1 MYLLQNKKRTLRRAA
16 SWVMAVAIFF
26 SCLTISPVVAK
37 AASNGDAALQA
48 DEGDVPS
55 ENLALWLRANDG
67 VETDGTKVTSWKN
80 QAGDNTFTVANGD
93 GITLNSENG
102 YNYLKFDGATALKGT
117 SIDFNGK
124 SAITLIVVGEYEGED
139 PRPDAYADMNTALF
153 WCESGDWGSMSLG
166 LYKEQVQMRFGLG
179 TGSGGEALGV
189 SRYDKYAKNGLS
201 INMAVKEGGT
211 HSLFINGANV
221 LSESGKK
228 EQTAGISQEMYIGK
242 GISAGTDYYFKG
254 KIAEVIV
261 YDGVLSED
269 QVSIVNAYLRQKY
282 NITDDGSEENTVN
295 AIVSAELSPISVPKG
310 TTREK
315 LVLPFSID
323 VTLEEEF
330 SNITQP
336 TPSKNTKIPV
346 VWDTST
352 FDPEK
357 IGIPQDIYGTL
368 NISLGKSVK
377 DRTIST
383 IVPVGN
389 PNNVK
394 AHVQVTVRD
403 VERELYVSPVAEAGG
418 DGTIINPFQSIQAA
432 RDAIRENGWNDNMKG
447 DLIVWLAGGTYYV
460 EEPIVFGPDDS
471 GSNGYSI
478 IYQAIPGEV
487 PNLNGGVQVT
497 GWEKWDENPNVYVAD
512 LDRDTKLRNLFV
524 NGQAAKMTST
534 SAKTCGPYGSV
545 TITGEE
551 AWALDSGVEVAGVLL
566 NWSELNFTVD
576 SPDELTNP
584 EDIEIRQQKTWN
596 EVTIGISE
604 IKSVTPGDDGGAPAA
619 KAVNINTDP
628 ANGDRNR
635 KQLDEI
641 AEKYESRKN
650 QGDTAIILQQPYGA
664 IASCLAWQCNFEPYF
679 AYVNFVGNVQENTG
693 YTTFVIQNSL
703 ELLRNPGEF
712 YFDKTDKK
720 LYYYPEEGV
729 RIDEAEIVAPV
740 SEGLIRIEGT
750 STTDRV
756 ENLRFSGIKFTY
768 DDKGL
773 EVVENSEG
781 FASVQNMAAYTKY
794 VSNGDWH
801 YWMYNNT
808 DIPKGTVN
816 VENASGIVFSGN
828 VFTTLSSSSCISYM
842 NDVVDSEISG
852 NVFMETSGNSAT
864 IGHPQ
869 HVHIH
874 DGVEDIDPMVEDNK
888 YPVGKEGICKNIIVT
903 NNHIENICKMYKQAD
918 SLTAFFVENVEFS
931 HNRITNVPYAGI
943 NFGWGWQNQ
952 DDRTNYKGTNW
963 PEYPSKTA
971 RKNVIVY
978 NDIDRANQILT
989 GDGGA
994 LYTLGQQEDS
1004 ILAYNNVHGV
1014 RSVYTDEGTAYFEI
1028 FYNDIDYDND
1038 NQAYNLLWYGNDSYN
1053 AGHSF
1058 IRWRDSNN
1066 NYGTSGVSAINE
1078 SNLAAPEDIASGA
1091 GIEAAWL
1098 PEIKRLKKLV
1108 ASTDDKYTEPP
1119 IDQLELLV
1127 SEDFENRDTGVLT
1140 QEDELLGSFM
1150 DGGVSIESEED
1161 GTKILKIQSTD
1172 GEYQHNGFYLKGV
1185 EYENAVIE
1193 MDMRFDESHQFT
1205 HDWDAVS
1212 VQGFASTAGGE
1223 DQLKNNESLFAG
1235 SYLDKS
1241 NNLKYHY
1248 NIGSV
1253 GEHING
1259 NQISMSVDKN
1269 IWYHV
1274 KIMILNSKY
1283 YVKMWKNGQEEPEG
1297 WQLYE
1302 GFPGEVGDKGT
1313 LRVATYKH
1321 NADSTIALSFDNIK
1335 VYGINLQ
1342 VTPEIASI
1350 SVNGLSK
1357 TEYMI
1362 GEELDLTGLEV
1373 TAHYSD
1379 GTSKPVAVG
1388 DCEVTGFDSS
1398 TAGEK
1403 TIVITYEGKT
1413 ETFIVTVK
1421 ESVPAVTVD
1430 SISVTGPTRKEYDIG
1445 EELDLT
1451 GLEVIAHYSD
1461 GTSKPVTDYRV
1472 SDFDSSVSGEK
1483 TVTVTYEDCTAE
1495 FTVTVKRTPILES
1508 ITVVGPDKTKYA
1520 TGEALSLEGLAVT
1533 ANYNDGSSKPVAI
1546 SDCKVTGFDSL
1557 KAGIK
1562 TVTVT
1567 YQDKSDTFEVEVIA
1581 PPVLEAITLRGP
1593 IKTEYGIGEKLD
1605 LTGLVVTARYSD
1617 GHEVIITE
1625 GFEVT
1630 GFDSEK
1636 IGKKEVIVS
1645 YLGKTAVFEVNITKA
1660 TMTSITAEG
1669 LSKTEY
1675 FIGEDL
1681 VLDGLVI
1688 TVHYSDGTSREI
1700 RDYEVSGF
1708 DSATVGTKIVT
1719 ISYQG
1724 MSTTL
1729 EIVVKDNTPSQNP
1742 DNTEDQHGTGPDHQ
1756 SDVSNGQLAQT
1767 GDGFSASLA
1776 CILILLMTGSL
1787 VAALLQIKRKK
1798 KSI

>member
-1 MYLLQNKKRTLRRAA
+1 M
-16 SWVMAVAIFF
+16 
-26 SCLTISPVVAK
+26 
-37 AASNGDAALQA
+37 
-48 DEGDVPS
+48 
-55 ENLALWLRANDG
+55 
-67 VETDGTKVTSWKN
+67 
-80 QAGDNTFTVANGD
+80 
-93 GITLNSENG
+93 
-102 YNYLKFDGATALKGT
+102 
-117 SIDFNGK
+117 
-124 SAITLIVVGEYEGED
+124 
-139 PRPDAYADMNTALF
+139 
-153 WCESGDWGSMSLG
+153 
-166 LYKEQVQMRFGLG
+166 
-179 TGSGGEALGV
+179 
-189 SRYDKYAKNGLS
+189 
-201 INMAVKEGGT
+201 
-211 HSLFINGANV
+211 
-221 LSESGKK
+221 
-228 EQTAGISQEMYIGK
+228 
-242 GISAGTDYYFKG
+242 
-254 KIAEVIV
+254 
-261 YDGVLSED
+261 
-269 QVSIVNAYLRQKY
+269 
-282 NITDDGSEENTVN
+282 
-295 AIVSAELSPISVPKG
+295 
-310 TTREK
+310 
-315 LVLPFSID
+315 
-323 VTLEEEF
+323 
-330 SNITQP
+330 
-336 TPSKNTKIPV
+336 
-346 VWDTST
+346 
-352 FDPEK
+352 
-357 IGIPQDIYGTL
+357 
-368 NISLGKSVK
+368 
-377 DRTIST
+377 
-383 IVPVGN
+383 
-389 PNNVK
+389 
-394 AHVQVTVRD
+394 
-403 VERELYVSPVAEAGG
+403 
-418 DGTIINPFQSIQAA
+418 
-432 RDAIRENGWNDNMKG
+432 
-447 DLIVWLAGGTYYV
+447 
-460 EEPIVFGPDDS
+460 
-471 GSNGYSI
+471 
-478 IYQAIPGEV
+478 
-487 PNLNGGVQVT
+487 
-497 GWEKWDENPNVYVAD
+497 
-512 LDRDTKLRNLFV
+512 
-524 NGQAAKMTST
+524 
-534 SAKTCGPYGSV
+534 
-545 TITGEE
+545 
-551 AWALDSGVEVAGVLL
+551 
-566 NWSELNFTVD
+566 
-576 SPDELTNP
+576 
-584 EDIEIRQQKTWN
+584 
-596 EVTIGISE
+596 
-604 IKSVTPGDDGGAPAA
+604 
-619 KAVNINTDP
+619 
-628 ANGDRNR
+628 
-635 KQLDEI
+635 
-641 AEKYESRKN
+641 
-650 QGDTAIILQQPYGA
+650 
-664 IASCLAWQCNFEPYF
+664 
-679 AYVNFVGNVQENTG
+679 
-693 YTTFVIQNSL
+693 
-703 ELLRNPGEF
+703 
-712 YFDKTDKK
+712 
-720 LYYYPEEGV
+720 
-729 RIDEAEIVAPV
+729 
-740 SEGLIRIEGT
+740 
-750 STTDRV
+750 
-756 ENLRFSGIKFTY
+756 
-768 DDKGL
+768 
-773 EVVENSEG
+773 
-781 FASVQNMAAYTKY
+781 
-794 VSNGDWH
+794 
-801 YWMYNNT
+801 
-808 DIPKGTVN
+808 
-816 VENASGIVFSGN
+816 
-828 VFTTLSSSSCISYM
+828 
-842 NDVVDSEISG
+842 
-852 NVFMETSGNSAT
+852 
-864 IGHPQ
+864 
-869 HVHIH
+869 
-874 DGVEDIDPMVEDNK
+874 
-888 YPVGKEGICKNIIVT
+888 
-903 NNHIENICKMYKQAD
+903 
-918 SLTAFFVENVEFS
+918 
-931 HNRITNVPYAGI
+931 
-943 NFGWGWQNQ
+943 
-952 DDRTNYKGTNW
+952 
-963 PEYPSKTA
+963 
-971 RKNVIVY
+971 
-978 NDIDRANQILT
+978 
-989 GDGGA
+989 
-994 LYTLGQQEDS
+994 
-1004 ILAYNNVHGV
+1004 
-1014 RSVYTDEGTAYFEI
+1014 
-1028 FYNDIDYDND
+1028 
-1038 NQAYNLLWYGNDSYN
+1038 
-1053 AGHSF
+1053 
-1058 IRWRDSNN
+1058 
-1066 NYGTSGVSAINE
+1066 
-1078 SNLAAPEDIASGA
+1078 
-1091 GIEAAWL
+1091 
-1098 PEIKRLKKLV
+1098 
-1108 ASTDDKYTEPP
+1108 
-1119 IDQLELLV
+1119 
-1127 SEDFENRDTGVLT
+1127 
-1140 QEDELLGSFM
+1140 LGSFM

-1161 GTKILKIQSTD
+1161 GTKILKVQSTD

-1335 VYGINLQ
+1335 VYGVNLQ
-1342 VTPEIASI
+1342 VTPEIESI

-1403 TIVITYEGKT
+1403 TIAITYEGKT

-1461 GTSKPVTDYRV
+1461 GT
-1472 SDFDSSVSGEK
+1472 
-1483 TVTVTYEDCTAE
+1483 
-1495 FTVTVKRTPILES
+1495 
-1508 ITVVGPDKTKYA
+1508 
-1520 TGEALSLEGLAVT
+1520 
-1533 ANYNDGSSKPVAI
+1533 SKPVAI

-1708 DSATVGTKIVT
+1708 DSATAGTKIVT

-1729 EIVVKDNTPSQNP
+1729 EIVVKDNTHSQNP

-1787 VAALLQIKRKK
+1787 VAALLLIKRKK